1 MLEQTKN
8 VMTKIKYKRTVY
20 MCGFTKSLVTS
31 LAGFAFLLIFNNLM
45 VVFGFP
51 LTPEAQ
57 MLFGML
63 ILTISITVILI
74 FDQEKAETKADEL
87 DEIFKEINKK

>member
-1 MLEQTKN
+1 MLEKTKK
-8 VMTKIKYKRTVY
+8 VMERTKYKRTIY

-45 VVFGFP
+45 AVFNFP

-57 MLFGML
+57 MIFGAL
-63 ILTISITVILI
+63 ILMIASSVILI
-74 FDQEKAETKADEL
+74 FDQEKAEAKADEL
-87 DEIFKEINKK
+87 DEIFKEINRK